1 MEVVKIYFKNKEYY
15 IDTNKALQYAD
26 IIEKIKPNEKS
37 IFKILKKRK
46 LLDEVFLNAVSANK
60 TTV

>member
-46 LLDEVFLNAVSANK
+46 LLDEVFLNTVNANK